1 MDYHFLR
8 PGKTAP
14 SYGGSR
20 NLLRFLSRFL
30 PVFLLAA
37 ILPFLI
43 GFVVAPPDISFFTRA
58 DEPSELR
65 VWIEPANLVMSPN
78 STIEVSIMAQ
88 FESEGKLVP
97 EVSLSVLATGSI
109 TVDSPNVTHSI
120 PFSGRA
126 ELGKVLLRATSAGTG
141 QVAIP
146 EGSVKVT
153 AFEWPLK
160 IRTAGSN
167 VIVR

>member
-1 MDYHFLR
+1 MR
-8 PGKTAP
+8 PGKTA
-14 SYGGSR
+14 SAYSGSK

-37 ILPFLI
+37 VLPFLI

-65 VWIEPANLVMSPN
+65 VWIEPANLVISPD
-78 STIEVSIMAQ
+78 SATEVSIMAQ
-88 FESEGKLVP
+88 FDGEGKLVP
-97 EVSLSVLATGSI
+97 GVSLSILATGSV
-109 TVDSPNVTHSI
+109 TVDSPNVTRRV
-120 PFSGRA
+120 PFSGRS
-126 ELGKVLLRATSAGTG
+126 ELGKVLLRAKNAGTG

-160 IRTAGSN
+160 VRTAGSN